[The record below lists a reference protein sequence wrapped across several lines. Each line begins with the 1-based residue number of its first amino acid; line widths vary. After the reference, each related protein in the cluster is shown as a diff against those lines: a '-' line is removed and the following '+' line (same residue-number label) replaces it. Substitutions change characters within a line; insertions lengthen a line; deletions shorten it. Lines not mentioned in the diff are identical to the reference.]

1 MTELSFYGGVDEIGG
16 NKIKVASPDSSF
28 FFDFG
33 LAFSRANTYLSEFLQ
48 PRKANGI
55 LDFVALGLLP
65 CLKGIYR
72 EDYLRHVGLSHP
84 EEPGVE
90 GVLIS
95 HSHVDHV
102 SYVHHL
108 REDIPIHLSEESYL
122 ILRALEDTG
131 AASFSEY
138 LHLKKSFQ
146 LVPKKTGKGYTR
158 KTITVDRD
166 LQITMPYH
174 KFQLGDFQIQ
184 SAPVD
189 HSLPGASAYLA
200 ENGEGMMVYTGD
212 LRFHGRQPELTHQFV
227 KKARKAQPTTLLCE
241 GTRINSTGNT
251 SEEDIQRKAEEVL
264 QDFKG
269 LVVVN
274 YPVRDLDRLLTFY
287 QVARNT
293 DRQLVVSLKQAYILD
308 LFQGRGYPELDDVLV
323 YQPKKGWGMVTKNT
337 YACQDDEWVCTSD
350 LDPELIQRDYRNWE
364 REFLDQD
371 YTINYQDL
379 QENPEEYLFRC
390 DFFELKEL
398 IDIKPEKGIYLK
410 SMTEPFDEEMEVN
423 EEKVRS
429 WLKLFNLPLL
439 KGFHASGHANGEE
452 ILDMIREINPEEV
465 YPIHT
470 EGKEQFKVL
479 EEDGIRVRYPKLKFK
494 ED

>member
-1 MTELSFYGGVDEIGG
+1 MTGLSFYGGVDEIGG
-16 NKIKVASPDSSF
+16 NKIQVSSRDSSF

-33 LAFSRANTYLSEFLQ
+33 LAFSQANTYLSEFLQ

-72 EDYLRHVGLSHP
+72 EDYLRHVGLHHTP
-84 EEPGVE
+84 QPAVD

-95 HSHVDHV
+95 HSHVDHM

-108 REDIPIHLSEESYL
+108 REDIPLYLSEESYL
-122 ILRALEDTG
+122 ILRALEETG
-131 AASFSEY
+131 AATFSEF

-146 LVPKKTGKGYTR
+146 LLPKVRGEGYTR
-158 KTITVDRD
+158 KTIPVDREIH
-166 LQITMPYH
+166 LTPPYQE
-174 KFQLGDFQIQ
+174 FQVGDFQIQ

-189 HSLPGASAYLA
+189 HSLPGAAAYLA
-200 ENGEGMMVYTGD
+200 EDEDGMMVYTGD

-251 SEEDIQRKAEEVL
+251 SEEDIQKKAEDVVNE
-264 QDFKG
+264 FRG

-308 LFQGRGYPELDDVLV
+308 LFQGRGYPELSEVLV
-323 YQPKKGWGMVTKNT
+323 YQPKRGWGMVSDDT
-337 YACQDDEWVCTSD
+337 YACQDDEWICSSD
-350 LDPELIQRDYRNWE
+350 LDPELTRRDYRTWE

-371 YTINYQDL
+371 YTINYREL
-379 QENPEEYLFRC
+379 QENPEDYIFRC

-398 IDIKPEKGIYLK
+398 IDIKPKNGIYLK
-410 SMTEPFDEEMEVN
+410 SMTEPFDEQMEVN
-423 EEKVRS
+423 EDKVKS
-429 WLKLFNLPLL
+429 WLRLFNLPLL
-439 KGFHASGHANGEE
+439 KGFHASGHANREE
-452 ILDMIREINPEEV
+452 ILDMIRKINPEEV

-479 EEDGIRVRYPKLKFK
+479 EEDGIKVIYPTRI
-494 ED
+494 